1 MADGGVGAGGRM
13 AWIRPRAGERKPVD
27 LKTDQ
32 PHTARM
38 YDYFLG
44 GKDNFPADREAGQR
58 AMAGAPDIA
67 RAIRANRAFL
77 VRAARYLAAEAGIR
91 QFLDIGTGIPTSPN
105 LHEVAQAITPDAR
118 VVYVDNDPLVLAHA
132 RALLTST
139 PAGRTAYLDADLRDI
154 DAILAAPE
162 LRDTLDLSQPVA
174 LSVLA
179 ILHFLPDTETGE
191 PFTLV
196 RRLLDALPAG
206 SCLVVSHGTPD
217 FAPAISEQGAA
228 AYRAGGIAVQLR
240 RRDEFARF
248 FDGLELVDPGIVPV
262 HRWRPDTAPAGA
274 AGATVVPGRTTTVAG
289 TGVDEDGLTEAEI
302 DDFLA
307 DDPSGIATAGLA
319 DSQVNMYG
327 AVGRFR

>member
-1 MADGGVGAGGRM
+1 M
-13 AWIRPRAGERKPVD
+13 AWIRPGSGERTPVD

-77 VRAARYLAAEAGIR
+77 VRAARYLAAEAGIS

-105 LHEVAQAITPDAR
+105 LHEVAQAVTPDAR

-132 RALLTST
+132 RALLTGT
-139 PAGRTAYLDADLRDI
+139 PAGRTAYLDADLRDV

-162 LRDTLDLSQPVA
+162 LRDTLDLSRPVA

-179 ILHFLPDTETGE
+179 ILHFLPDTDTGE

-196 RRLLDALPAG
+196 RRLLDALPTG
-206 SCLVVSHGTPD
+206 SHLVVSHGTPD

-262 HRWRPDTAPAGA
+262 HRWRPDAAPAA
-274 AGATVVPGRTTTVAG
+274 ADTSVDAG
-289 TGVDEDGLTEAEI
+289 SEAADDASAAVDAG
-302 DDFLA
+302 DFRA
-307 DDPSGIATAGLA
+307 DDPSGVATAGLA

-327 AVGRFR
+327 AVGRLH